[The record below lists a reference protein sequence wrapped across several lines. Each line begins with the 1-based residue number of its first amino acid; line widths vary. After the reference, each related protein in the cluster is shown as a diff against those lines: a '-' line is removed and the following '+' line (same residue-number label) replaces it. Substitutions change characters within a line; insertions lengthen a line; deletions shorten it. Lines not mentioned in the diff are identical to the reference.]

1 MMQSLEIGAEKIRH
15 AEGLRRIRI
24 SVGDVVLTRLVRPDS
39 REEDQ
44 WLEAPPDQLAFWLID
59 NWWRIRW
66 EPAPPDRF
74 HPGWRLAHDLS
85 SIGGGYIWPCVSIWG
100 EGPKLGVA
108 SQADLQVRTQSVRFL
123 TDGLYYVS
131 ASNMISSVDAFV
143 DSLLDDDTIA
153 DRQSLRVEYQQLLR
167 ERSDPEIS
175 DWRRLEAKLGFDPDE
190 APTELMDRLGQLMER
205 YGHDGVEEA
214 AVAHQGHQ
222 AAAMLQEEVETARN
236 SDVRITP
243 PAEAEAICV
252 ERDSERTP
260 WQLAEGAAADLRARL
275 AHDRGPIRN
284 RALSEILCLASDQ
297 LKTKRVPAPLNYG
310 LRLRDTDG
318 AGSLVAMK
326 AKWSHS
332 RRYELCR
339 TLGDI
344 IWSDNDGLGP
354 LSAAKSGRQKF
365 QRTFAQSFLCPFDDL
380 QAYMDAEHPED
391 DDIQA
396 AARHF
401 HVPVRMIQTLLVN
414 KGVIGRASFE
424 EMIEAA

>member
-1 MMQSLEIGAEKIRH
+1 MQSFEIGAEKIPD
-15 AEGLRRIRI
+15 AKGLRRIRI
-24 SVGDVVLTRLVRPDS
+24 GVGDVVLTRLVRPDG
-39 REEDQ
+39 RGEDHC
-44 WLEAPPDQLAFWLID
+44 LEAPPDQLAFWLVD

-66 EPAPPDRF
+66 EPAPPDQFLSR
-74 HPGWRLAHDLS
+74 WRLAHDLS
-85 SIGGGYIWPCVSIWG
+85 SIGGGYIWPRISIWG
-100 EGPKLGVA
+100 EGTKLGVA
-108 SQADLQVRTQSVRFL
+108 SQADPLTQTQPVRFL
-123 TDGLYYVS
+123 ANGLYYVS
-131 ASNMISSVDAFV
+131 ASSMISNVDAFV
-143 DSLLDDDTIA
+143 DSLVDDETIA
-153 DRQSLRVEYQQLLR
+153 DRQSLRAEYQQLLA
-167 ERSDPEIS
+167 ERNDPEIA
-175 DWRRLEAKLGFDPDE
+175 DWRKLEAKLGFDPDE
-190 APTELMDRLGQLMER
+190 APAALMDRLGELMEC
-205 YGHDGVEEA
+205 YGQEGVEEA
-214 AVAHQGHQ
+214 AIAHQGHQ
-222 AAAMLQEEVETARN
+222 AAEMLQEEVETARN

-243 PAEAEAICV
+243 PAEVEAVCV

-260 WQLAEGAAADLRARL
+260 WQLAEGAAAELRVRL

-284 RALSEILCLASDQ
+284 RALSEVLCLPSDQ
-297 LKTKRVPAPLNYG
+297 LKTKRSPAPLDYG

-344 IWSDNDGLGP
+344 IWSNNDGLGP
-354 LSAAKSGRQKF
+354 LSAAKSVRQKF
-365 QRTFAQSFLCPFDDL
+365 QRSFAQSFLCPFDDL
-380 QAYMDAEHPED
+380 QAYMGTEQPED